1 MNIKIDDLNI
11 NYDFRG
17 EQNGGDTLVVL
28 LHGWGSNIKL
38 FDNLMNV
45 ISQKYPVT
53 ALDMPGFGLSEEM
66 SEPWDVGQYTDFVIK
81 FISGFNYKKVIL
93 LGHSFG
99 GRVII
104 KMLTQR
110 DIPFEVPN
118 IIMVDAA
125 GIKPKKTFKQKL
137 RQRVFKIGKWFYNL
151 KIVKKISPKGLD
163 NWRKKFGSA
172 DYNDAS
178 EIMKTTLVKTVNE
191 DLTDYISKIT
201 ADALLIWGENDTATP
216 LSDGQLMEKLIKNS
230 GLVTLKNAGHYSF
243 LEQQYTF
250 NAVIKS
256 YLKIK

>member
-1 MNIKIDDLNI
+1 MNVIIDNLNV
-11 NYDFRG
+11 NCDFRG
-17 EQNGGDTLVVL
+17 KENEGDTLVVL

-38 FDNLMNV
+38 FDNLMSLV
-45 ISQKYPVT
+45 SQKYPAV
-53 ALDMPGFGLSEEM
+53 ALDMPGFGLSDEQN
-66 SEPWDVGQYTDFVIK
+66 EPWDVGQYTDFVIK
-81 FISGFNYKKVIL
+81 FIEKFEYKKVIL

-110 DIPFEVPN
+110 EIPFEVPK

-125 GIKPKKTFKQKL
+125 GIKPKKSFKQKL
-137 RQRVFKIGKWFYNL
+137 RQRVYKIGKWFYNTR
-151 KIVKKISPKGLD
+151 IIKKISPKGID

-178 EIMKTTLVKTVNE
+178 EIMKATLVKTVNE
-191 DLTDYISKIT
+191 DLTEYISKIT

-256 YLKIK
+256 YLKIN

>member
-1 MNIKIDDLNI
+1 MTTEISQLNI
-11 NYDFRG
+11 NYEFRG
-17 EQNGGDTLVVL
+17 EHNVGDTLVVL

-38 FDNLMNV
+38 FDNLLNLV
-45 ISQKYPVT
+45 SQKYPVA
-53 ALDMPGFGLSEEM
+53 ALDMPGFGLSQEPP
-66 SEPWDVGQYTDFVIK
+66 EPWDVGNYTDFVIK
-81 FISGFNYKKVIL
+81 FIEKFGYKKVVL

-110 DIPFEVPN
+110 ETSFDVLK

-125 GIKPKKTFKQKL
+125 GIKPKKTFKQKA
-137 RQRVFKIGKWFYNL
+137 RQRLYKIGKRFYSTSL
-151 KIVKKISPKGLD
+151 MKKISPNGLD
-163 NWRKKFGSA
+163 KWRKKFGSA

-178 EIMKTTLVKTVNE
+178 EVMKATLVKTVNE
-191 DLTDYISKIT
+191 DLTDYISKINC
-201 ADALLIWGENDTATP
+201 DALLIWGENDTATP

-256 YLKIK
+256 YLKI

>member
-1 MNIKIDDLNI
+1 MILNLNGLDI

-17 EQNGGDTLVVL
+17 QQNVNEPLVVL
-28 LHGWGSNIKL
+28 LHGWGANITL

-45 ISQKYPVT
+45 VCQKYPVV
-53 ALDMPGFGLSEEM
+53 ALDMPGFGKSQEM
-66 SEPWDVGQYTDFVIK
+66 SEPWDVGQYTDFVID
-81 FISGFNYKKVIL
+81 FISKFNYKNVIL

-110 DIPFEVPN
+110 EIPFSVDK
-118 IIMVDAA
+118 IIMVDTA
-125 GIKPKKTFKQKL
+125 GIKPKKTFKQKA

-151 KIVKKISPKGLD
+151 SFVKKISPNGLSD
-163 NWRKKFGSA
+163 WRKKFGSA

-178 EIMKTTLVKTVNE
+178 EIMKTTLVKVVNE
-191 DLTDYISKIT
+191 DLTDFLPKIT

-216 LSDGQLMEKLIKNS
+216 LSDGQLMEKLIPNS

-243 LEQQYTF
+243 LDQQFTF
-250 NAVIKS
+250 NRVIKS
-256 YLKIK
+256 YLKID

>member
-1 MNIKIDDLNI
+1 MKMKIDGIEI
-11 NYDFRG
+11 NYDLRG
-17 EQNGGDTLVVL
+17 ENNNGDTLVVL

-45 ISQKYPVT
+45 VSLKYTVV
-53 ALDMPGFGLSEEM
+53 ALDMPGFGLSDEPA
-66 SEPWDVGQYTDFVIK
+66 EPWDVGRYTDFVIK
-81 FISGFNYKKVIL
+81 FIENFEYKKVIL

-110 DIPFEVPN
+110 EIDFEVPR

-137 RQRVFKIGKWFYNL
+137 RQRIYKIGKWFYSL
-151 KIVKKISPKGLD
+151 GLVKKILPDAITK
-163 NWRKKFGSA
+163 WRKKFGSA
-172 DYNDAS
+172 DYNDAT
-178 EIMKTTLVKTVNE
+178 EIMKATLVKTVNE
-191 DLTDYISKIT
+191 DLTEYLPKIT

-243 LEQQYTF
+243 LEQQFTF
-250 NAVIKS
+250 NKVIKS
-256 YLKIK
+256 YLKIH

>member
-1 MNIKIDDLNI
+1 MNIIVDNLKI

-17 EQNGGDTLVVL
+17 KENAGDTLVVL
-28 LHGWGSNIKL
+28 LHGWGSNIKSL
-38 FDNLMNV
+38 DNLM
-45 ISQKYPVT
+45 ILIAQKEPVT
-53 ALDMPGFGLSEEM
+53 ARDMPGFGLSEEQ
-66 SEPWDVGQYTDFVIK
+66 SEPWDVGRYTDFVIK
-81 FISGFNYKKVIL
+81 FIENFGYKKVIL

-110 DIPFEVPN
+110 EIPFEVPN
-118 IIMVDAA
+118 IILVDAA
-125 GIKPKKTFKQKL
+125 GIKPKKTFRQKT
-137 RQRVFKIGKWFYNL
+137 RQRVYKIGKWFYNL
-151 KIVKKISPKGLD
+151 GIVKKISPKGID
-163 NWRKKFGSA
+163 KWRKKFGSA

-178 EIMKTTLVKTVNE
+178 EIMKATLVRTVNE

-201 ADALLIWGENDTATP
+201 ADALLVWGENDTATP

-256 YLKIK
+256 YLKIN

>member
-1 MNIKIDDLNI
+1 MITNIDGIEI

-17 EQNGGDTLVVL
+17 EGNKEDTLVVL

-38 FDNLMNV
+38 FDNLMSL
-45 ISQKYPVT
+45 ISVKYPAA
-53 ALDMPGFGLSEEM
+53 ALDMPGFGLSQEPE
-66 SEPWDVGQYTDFVIK
+66 EPWDVGRYTDFVIK
-81 FISGFNYKKVIL
+81 FIESFGYKKVIL

-110 DIPFEVPN
+110 EISFEVPK

-125 GIKPKKTFKQKL
+125 GIKPVKTFKQKA
-137 RQRVFKIGKWFYNL
+137 RQRVFKVGKWFYNL
-151 KIVKKISPKGLD
+151 SLVRKISPDGLK
-163 NWRKKFGSA
+163 NWRNKFGSA

-178 EIMKTTLVKTVNE
+178 EIMKLTLIKTVNE
-191 DLTDYISKIT
+191 DLKDFLPQIK

-216 LSDGQLMEKLIKNS
+216 LSDGQTMEKMIKNS

-250 NAVIKS
+250 NKVIKS
-256 YLKIK
+256 YLKID